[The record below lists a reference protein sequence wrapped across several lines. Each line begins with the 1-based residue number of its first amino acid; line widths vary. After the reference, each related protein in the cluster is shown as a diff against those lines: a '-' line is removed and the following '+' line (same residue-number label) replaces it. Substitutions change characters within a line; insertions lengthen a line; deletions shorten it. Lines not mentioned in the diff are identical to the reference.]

1 MSARAVPGSHESRAV
16 TFLVDSTM
24 YGPGYAPPRGV
35 YGDLERVVRTDLYYH
50 YSTFVCAQ
58 RWLDVCADPGYG
70 HGALLD
76 RVSRVMPQVARAL
89 RADSGAKGRVA
100 LCSLGPG
107 DGTVDERMLRGLSST
122 FELASYTGL
131 DFSFELLRRTM
142 NRLAGASGLPGDLP
156 LRAICGDFTGMES
169 FPVGE
174 GDPETVRL
182 FALTGFTFG
191 NYPEAS
197 LLERIGGLMGR
208 GDYLFLDAR
217 LHGFGPLPADVPAL
231 ARDPKDL
238 LASYDLESVRR
249 FVFGPVEVA
258 TLATASDVEIGFE
271 LARSLTSVPNALN
284 LVIYCAGLDT
294 QLRLTGERVLRDRL
308 DLAVTTSYHFP
319 DLSPWFAG
327 TGFATVWH
335 ATAAD
340 TAFFLLRR

>member
-1 MSARAVPGSHESRAV
+1 MSAPSGAGSHRGRAV
-16 TFLVDSTM
+16 TFLVDPTM
-24 YGPGYAPPRGV
+24 YGPRSAPPRGV

-50 YSTFVCAQ
+50 YSTPVCAQ

-76 RVSRVMPQVARAL
+76 RVSRVMPEVARAL
-89 RADSGAKGRVA
+89 RADTGAKRRVA

-107 DGTVDERMLRGLSST
+107 DGTVDERMLRGLASA
-122 FELASYTGL
+122 FELGSYTGL
-131 DFSFELLRRTM
+131 DFSFELLLRTM
-142 NRLAGASGLPGDLP
+142 NRLAGAPGLPADLA

-169 FPVGE
+169 SPVGD

-197 LLERIGGLMGR
+197 LLDRIGGLMGP

-217 LHGFGPLPADVPAL
+217 LHGFGPLPPDLRAL
-231 ARDPKDL
+231 ARDGRDF
-238 LASYDLESVRR
+238 LASYDLASVRH
-249 FVFGPVEVA
+249 FAFGPVEVA

-284 LVIYCAGLDT
+284 LVIYCSGLDT
-294 QLRLTGERVLRDRL
+294 RIRLTAERVVRDRL
-308 DLAVTTSYHFP
+308 DLAVTTSYHLP
-319 DLSPWFAG
+319 DLSPWLAEAG
-327 TGFATVWH
+327 LACVWQG
-335 ATAAD
+335 TADD